1 MTKRDGISV
10 LPDYRRARRG
20 YISPIFTPYSP
31 SNSERGVPRFRESGL
46 PFSTS
51 EATCFSEYA
60 VHVVYDTSCS
70 SYSTN
75 SCIFPSLIPSI
86 QNVVTCL
93 YKINLSSSRKQI
105 LISLSWSK
113 TNLSHDLNIIFGY
126 DPSTSTAVK
135 LNTNP
140 RIFKKLKGSR
150 NVKFHNSSIEV
161 LCDLSA
167 ARYETGS
174 EPVDGFYVLIIVDS
188 QLGLIVGDLGEEAS
202 QRRLA
207 ISVNPTSILIS
218 QASILRIRRQR
229 V

>member
-10 LPDYRRARRG
+10 SPGYRRVRRG

-51 EATCFSEYA
+51 EAIRTFRNLL
-60 VHVVYDTSCS
+60 VMFDHVE
-70 SYSTN
+70 
-75 SCIFPSLIPSI
+75 
-86 QNVVTCL
+86 NVVTCL

-202 QRRLA
+202 QRRLG
-207 ISVNPTSILIS
+207 IGVNPTSISIS
-218 QASILRIRRQR
+218 QALILRIRRQR